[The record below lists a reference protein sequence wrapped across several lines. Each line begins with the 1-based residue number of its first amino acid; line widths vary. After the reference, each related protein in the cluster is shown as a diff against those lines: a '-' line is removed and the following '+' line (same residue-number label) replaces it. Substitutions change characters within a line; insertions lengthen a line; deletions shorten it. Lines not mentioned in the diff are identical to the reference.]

1 MFCWFSICKQTSA
14 HNCHEIQ
21 MQMTFSFLL
30 SSTIVSSSPPQ
41 VAAHS
46 SLNKLFWLIPFS
58 PLTSIYPPL
67 SSPLK
72 SPFLSHPPLPP
83 CRFPS
88 STIGRWWKVMSQHE
102 KRMSGTVWPVYLFI
116 GHPTCPFFLP
126 SSHPLCLSPGVV
138 SQQDNGKTFSV
149 SSTIR
154 IPVERKDNGAALSCE
169 AIHPALSGQK
179 RIRHYRLD
187 VYCKSLLQAVCLLYI
202 KNVLG
207 PSWKHMK

>member
-1 MFCWFSICKQTSA
+1 
-14 HNCHEIQ
+14 

-46 SLNKLFWLIPFS
+46 SLNKPFWLIPFS

-72 SPFLSHPPLPP
+72 SPFLSHPPPSLSLSLFHHRTMVEGDVSAWKKVERVRLACLFVYWPP
-83 CRFPS
+83 HLS
-88 STIGRWWKVMSQHE
+88 
-102 KRMSGTVWPVYLFI
+102 L
-116 GHPTCPFFLP
+116 FLP

-207 PSWKHMK
+207 PSRKHMK